1 MKVNQKTL
9 DQIKEQVNIKD
20 RAAFALGV
28 AVSEY
33 ELAKAGLALLA
44 DTVPRDER
52 LLRLGALQSEFD
64 GYRDTHMG
72 VVVRANAAQK
82 AIGEEALSA
91 LGLPESRAFTIDDR
105 TGEVLELVAGSYVP
119 VKEVA

>member
-1 MKVNQKTL
+1 MPSSTL
-9 DQIKEQVNIKD
+9 APVLLLL
-20 RAAFALGV
+20 FALW
-28 AVSEY
+28 
-33 ELAKAGLALLA
+33 
-44 DTVPRDER
+44 
-52 LLRLGALQSEFD
+52 GASWFVVHS
-64 GYRDTHMG
+64 HMG

-82 AIGEEALSA
+82 AIGEAALSA